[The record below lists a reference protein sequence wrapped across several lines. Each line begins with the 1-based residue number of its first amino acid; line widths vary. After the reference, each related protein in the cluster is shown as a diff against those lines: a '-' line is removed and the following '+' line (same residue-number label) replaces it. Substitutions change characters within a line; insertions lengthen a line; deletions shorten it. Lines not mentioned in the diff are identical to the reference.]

1 MRALMVTE
9 ERGLSEEELP
19 EPEPGPGEVTVEV
32 ALCGICGSD
41 LHMLPST
48 AIAPGTVMGHEF
60 SGRVIALGDGVEGVI
75 VGDRVC
81 VLPMDPCGA
90 CPACLAG
97 NEHLCVE
104 MSVRGHGL
112 GGRSGAFAERVLAPA
127 DNVFELPDSVSDEEG
142 ALVEPLSVGVHA
154 VKLAGLDPSEPAA
167 VLGAGPIGVMTAL
180 ALRARGFERLV
191 VIEPGE
197 RRRERIAALGFEA
210 VPIEGVHETVVERL
224 GSELPAAVLE
234 CAGHPSA
241 LGLALELVRPAGVV
255 VAAGVLEEPVPL
267 NQLLLILK
275 EARVV
280 GSFAYRRED
289 FAEALELVASG
300 LIPSER
306 LITEIAPLDRA
317 QQLFDELR
325 RPGTEQLKVLLRP
338 GPPAVA

>member
-1 MRALMVTE
+1 MRAVEVTG
-9 ERGLSEEELP
+9 ERGLAETELP
-19 EPEPGPGEVTVEV
+19 DPAPGPGEVAIDV
-32 ALCGICGSD
+32 AVCGICGSD
-41 LHMLPST
+41 LHMLPSP

-60 SGRVIALGDGVEGVI
+60 SGLVAALGEGVEAPSEGA
-75 VGDRVC
+75 RVC

-90 CPACLAG
+90 CPVCLGG

-104 MSVRGHGL
+104 MPVRGHGL
-112 GGRSGAFAERVLAPA
+112 GGRPGAFAERVLAPA
-127 DNVFELPDSVSDEEG
+127 ANVFELPDSVSDEQG

-154 VKLAGLDPSEPAA
+154 VRLAEADPGDPVV

-180 ALRARGFERLV
+180 ALRARGFERV
-191 VIEPGE
+191 VVVEPGE
-197 RRRERIAALGFEA
+197 RRRQRISALDFEA
-210 VPIEGVHETVVERL
+210 VPMEGVHEAVVERL

-275 EARVV
+275 EARLV

-289 FAEALELVASG
+289 FVEALELIASG
-300 LIPSER
+300 AVPTDQ
-306 LITEIAPLDRA
+306 LITEVAPMGRA
-317 QQLFDELR
+317 QALFDELR
-325 RPGTEQLKVLLRP
+325 APGTDQLKVLLRP
-338 GPPAVA
+338 